1 MKNKLIL
8 TLLLLLAGLLPLLGH
23 YYRLSRE
30 LDRDRHSLITR
41 IEALQTRHDTL
52 SAHCEVLRLDR
63 DEFQRLYHDEAERL
77 KALRIRLRR
86 LESLALS
93 VTESNLRADAPLRDT
108 VYITRH
114 DSLVRLDT
122 LRHFAWS
129 DGWNRIEGLITPDT
143 IHCHLQS
150 TDTLRQIIHRIPRR
164 FLFLRWGTK
173 ALRQEIHNT
182 NPSTRIIYTDYLI
195 IER

>member
-8 TLLLLLAGLLPLLGH
+8 TLLLLLTGLLPLLRH
-23 YYRLSRE
+23 YYQLSQE
-30 LDRDRHSLITR
+30 LDRDRHSLIAR
-41 IEALQTRHDTL
+41 FEALQSRHDTL

-63 DEFQRLYHDEAERL
+63 NEFQQLYYDEAERL

-93 VTESNLRADAPLRDT
+93 ITESNIKAAAPLRDT
-108 VYITRH
+108 VYIVRH
-114 DSLVRLDT
+114 DSLVRPDT
-122 LRHFAWS
+122 LRHFSWN

-143 IHCHLQS
+143 IHCHLQA

-182 NPSTRIIYTDYLI
+182 NPSTQIIYTDYLI